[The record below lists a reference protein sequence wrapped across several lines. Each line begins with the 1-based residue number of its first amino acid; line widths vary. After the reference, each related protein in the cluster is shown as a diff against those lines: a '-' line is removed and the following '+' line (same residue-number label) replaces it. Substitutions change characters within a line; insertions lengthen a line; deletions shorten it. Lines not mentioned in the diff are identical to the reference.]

1 MLQSSTR
8 YSGKTVIV
16 TGAGSGIGEAT
27 ARRFAAEGA
36 NVVLV
41 GRTREK
47 MEQIAADLPA
57 AHRLV
62 APCDVSDSAAVKAM
76 AGIVRKQFGQ
86 IDVLVNNAGVAA
98 DTRIPEASDQQW
110 RHVMSINLDG
120 VFHTCREVIP
130 DLIRTKGSVINV
142 SSVSGLGGDWNMGIY
157 NAAKG
162 AVTNLTR

>member
-62 APCDVSDSAAVKAM
+62 AP
-76 AGIVRKQFGQ
+76 
-86 IDVLVNNAGVAA
+86 
-98 DTRIPEASDQQW
+98 
-110 RHVMSINLDG
+110 
-120 VFHTCREVIP
+120 
-130 DLIRTKGSVINV
+130 
-142 SSVSGLGGDWNMGIY
+142 
-157 NAAKG
+157 
-162 AVTNLTR
+162 